1 MRLGVRQ
8 ETSNVLIMKR
18 RKGRELRYK
27 KVCFAHVT
35 PTLHHLLPVHFCSYY
50 QVQEQAQD
58 VAVTL
63 YTNRFKE
70 QLLVRLETRHKVQK
84 IRQGTTSQ
92 CFMS

>member
-18 RKGRELRYK
+18 RKGREVRYI
-27 KVCFAHVT
+27 KVRFAHIT
-35 PTLHHLLPVHFCSYY
+35 RILHHLLPVHFSAYY

-63 YTNRFKE
+63 YTDRFKG
-70 QLLVRLETRHKVQK
+70 QLLVRLKRDTKCRKYVKEQLH
-84 IRQGTTSQ
+84 SAL
-92 CFMS
+92 